1 MDYLENKKRRRIK
14 KDIIYII
21 ACIICLIL
29 GLFGGYFIHSK
40 TSQTI
45 TESSIYDKVVEYI
58 EDLYLDTTDSETEI
72 SERILSGMVS
82 ALGDPFSSYL
92 TSEETDAL
100 NTSIDGSVEGI
111 GVSYT
116 TVVAGALIMHV
127 YQDGPAGNAGIQNG
141 DIITHVAGTSI
152 AGYSSDK
159 IKNIVQGTSGTSVTL
174 KVLRNGKSMEFTLTR
189 ASVETSVYGEVR
201 TLSNQ
206 SVGYLQITTFGST
219 SASLIEEYLKE
230 FTNANVNAI
239 IIDLRGN
246 GGGYLN
252 AVMDILD
259 LFIDEGETMFS
270 IADVDNNT
278 TVYEASDR
286 EKYSFDK
293 GYILVD
299 SSTASASEVMSAGLK
314 ENLNYVLVGETT
326 YGKGIV
332 QTQIT
337 LSDGSTLK
345 LTTQKWLTPDGNWI
359 QGEGITPDY
368 EVDDVTLSDFSI
380 PDMDDSYQYDDVDD
394 NISYMQLMLKQ
405 LGYDIDRTDGYFS
418 KDTETIYKQFESDY
432 ELEVDGVFD
441 EDDATILLSA
451 LAYQVYQQ
459 QTDYSYEKVGE
470 LLK

>member
-1 MDYLENKKRRRIK
+1 MDYLENKKKRRVK

-21 ACIICLIL
+21 ACVLCLVI
-29 GLFGGYFIHSK
+29 GLLGGYFIHGN
-40 TSQTI
+40 TSSEANDAT
-45 TESSIYDKVVEYI
+45 IYDEVVSYI

-82 ALGDPFSSYL
+82 ALGDPFSSYM
-92 TSEETDAL
+92 TSEETEAL

-116 TVVAGALIMHV
+116 TVDAGALIMHV
-127 YQDGPAGNAGIQNG
+127 YQDGPASNAGLLDG
-141 DIITHVAGTSI
+141 DIITHVEGTSI

-159 IKNIVQGTSGTSVTL
+159 IKNVIQGSSGTNVTL
-174 KVLRNGKSMEFTLTR
+174 KVLRNGEFKEFTLTR
-189 ASVETSVYGEVR
+189 ESVETSVYGEVR
-201 TLSNQ
+201 HLSSQ

-219 SASLIEEYLKE
+219 SAELIEVYLQE
-230 FTNANVNAI
+230 FVEANVSAI

-259 LFIDEGETMFS
+259 LFIDEGETLFS
-270 IADVDNNT
+270 IADVNNNT
-278 TVYEASDR
+278 SVYQATDR
-286 EKYSFDK
+286 EKYHFDK

-314 ENLNYVLVGETT
+314 ENLNYQLIGETT

-359 QGEGITPDY
+359 QGEGLTPD
-368 EVDDVTLSDFSI
+368 VTVNDITLSDFKI
-380 PDMDDSYQYDDVDD
+380 PDMSDSYQYDDVDD

-418 KDTETIYKQFESDY
+418 KYTETIYKQFENDY
-432 ELEVDGVFD
+432 NLEVDGIFD

-451 LAYQVYQQ
+451 LSYQIYQLE
-459 QTDYSYEKVGE
+459 TDYSYEKVGD

>member
-1 MDYLENKKRRRIK
+1 
-14 KDIIYII
+14 
-21 ACIICLIL
+21 
-29 GLFGGYFIHSK
+29 HVK
-40 TSQTI
+40 TSDTT
-45 TESSIYDKVVEYI
+45 TESSIYDEVVEYI
-58 EDLYLDTTDSETEI
+58 EDLYLDTTDSETDI

-92 TSEETDAL
+92 TSEETDEL

-116 TVVAGALIMHV
+116 TVDAGALIMYV

-159 IKNIVQGTSGTSVTL
+159 IKNAVQGTSGTSVTL
-174 KVLRNGKSMEFTLTR
+174 KVLRNGKSMEFTLSR

-206 SVGYLQITTFGST
+206 SVGYLQITTFGSS

-230 FTNANVNAI
+230 FTQENVSAI

-252 AVMDILD
+252 AVLDILD
-259 LFIDEGETMFS
+259 LFVDGGETLFS
-270 IADVDNNT
+270 IADVNNNT

-299 SSTASASEVMSAGLK
+299 SSTASASEVMSASLK
-314 ENLNYVLVGETT
+314 ENLNYQLVGETT

-345 LTTQKWLTPDGNWI
+345 LTTQKWLTPNGNWI

-368 EVDDVTLSDFSI
+368 EVNDITLSDFTI
-380 PDMDDSYQYDDVDD
+380 PDTSDSYQYDDVDD

-432 ELEVDGVFD
+432 ELDVDGVFD
-441 EDDATILLSA
+441 MDDATILLSA

>member
-1 MDYLENKKRRRIK
+1 MDYLENRKKRRLK
-14 KDIIYII
+14 KDVIYII
-21 ACIICLIL
+21 ACVVCLIL
-29 GLFGGYFIHSK
+29 GLFGGYFIHVK
-40 TSQTI
+40 TSDT
-45 TESSIYDKVVEYI
+45 TSESSIYDEVVEYI

-92 TSEETDAL
+92 TSEETDEL

-116 TVVAGALIMHV
+116 TVDAGALIMHV
-127 YQDGPAGNAGIQNG
+127 YQDGPASNVGIQNG

-152 AGYSSDK
+152 AGYTSDK
-159 IKNIVQGTSGTSVTL
+159 IKTVIQGSSGTSVTL
-174 KVLRNGKSMEFTLTR
+174 KILRDGKSMEFTLTR
-189 ASVETSVYGEVR
+189 ANVETSVYGEVR
-201 TLSNQ
+201 TLSDQ

-219 SASLIEEYLKE
+219 SASLIETYLKE
-230 FTNANVNAI
+230 FVEANVSAI

-259 LFIDEGETMFS
+259 LFIDEGETLFS
-270 IADVDNNT
+270 IADVNNNT
-278 TVYEASDR
+278 SVYEASDR
-286 EKYSFDK
+286 EKYTFDK

-299 SSTASASEVMSAGLK
+299 SSTASASEVMSASLK

-359 QGEGITPDY
+359 QGEGITPDV
-368 EVDDVTLSDFSI
+368 EVDDITLSDFKI
-380 PDMDDSYQYDDVDD
+380 PDMSDSYQYDDVDD
-394 NISYMQLMLKQ
+394 NISYMQLVLKQ
-405 LGYDIDRTDGYFS
+405 LGYNIDRVDGYFS
-418 KDTETIYKQFESDY
+418 KDTQKIYKQFESDY
-432 ELEVDGVFD
+432 DLEVDGVFD

-459 QTDYSYEKVGE
+459 ETDYSYEKVGE

>member
-1 MDYLENKKRRRIK
+1 MDYLENKKKRRVK

-21 ACIICLIL
+21 ACVLCLVI
-29 GLFGGYFIHSK
+29 GLLGGYFIHGN
-40 TSQTI
+40 TSSDTNDA
-45 TESSIYDKVVEYI
+45 TIYDEVVSYI
-58 EDLYLDTTDSETEI
+58 EELYLDTTDSETEI

-82 ALGDPFSSYL
+82 ALGDPFSSYM
-92 TSEETDAL
+92 TSEETEAL

-116 TVVAGALIMHV
+116 TVDAGALIMHV
-127 YQDGPAGNAGIQNG
+127 YQDGPASNAGLLDG
-141 DIITHVAGTSI
+141 DIITHVEGTSI

-159 IKNIVQGTSGTSVTL
+159 IKNVIQGSSGTNVTL
-174 KVLRNGKSMEFTLTR
+174 KVLRNGESKEFTLTR
-189 ASVETSVYGEVR
+189 ESVETSVYGEVR
-201 TLSNQ
+201 RLSSQ

-219 SASLIEEYLKE
+219 SAELIEVYLQE
-230 FTNANVNAI
+230 FVEANVNAI

-259 LFIDEGETMFS
+259 LFIDEGETLFS
-270 IADVDNNT
+270 IADVNNNT
-278 TVYEASDR
+278 SVYQASDR
-286 EKYSFDK
+286 EKYHFDK

-314 ENLNYVLVGETT
+314 ENLNYQLVGETT

-359 QGEGITPDY
+359 QGEGLIPDV
-368 EVDDVTLSDFSI
+368 EVNDITLSDFKI
-380 PDMDDSYQYDDVDD
+380 PDMSDSYQYDDVDD

-418 KDTETIYKQFESDY
+418 KDTETVYKQFENDY
-432 ELEVDGVFD
+432 NLEVDGVFD
-441 EDDATILLSA
+441 EDDNAILLSA
-451 LAYQVYQQ
+451 LTYQIYQLE
-459 QTDYSYEKVGE
+459 TDYSYEKVGE

>member
-1 MDYLENKKRRRIK
+1 MDYLENKKKRRVKR
-14 KDIIYII
+14 DIIYII
-21 ACIICLIL
+21 ACVLCLVI
-29 GLFGGYFIHSK
+29 GLLGGYFIHGNTDNEASDA
-40 TSQTI
+40 T
-45 TESSIYDKVVEYI
+45 IYDEVVSYI

-92 TSEETDAL
+92 TSEETEAL

-116 TVVAGALIMHV
+116 TVDAGALIMHV
-127 YQDGPAGNAGIQNG
+127 YQDGPASKAGIFDG
-141 DIITHVAGTSI
+141 DIITHVEGTSI

-159 IKNIVQGTSGTSVTL
+159 IKNVIQGSSGTNVTL
-174 KVLRNGKSMEFTLTR
+174 KVLRNGEAMEFTLTR
-189 ASVETSVYGEVR
+189 DSVETSVYGEVR

-219 SASLIEEYLKE
+219 SAELIEVYLQE
-230 FTNANVNAI
+230 FVAANVSAI

-259 LFIDEGETMFS
+259 LFVDEGETLFS
-270 IADVDNNT
+270 IADVNNNT
-278 TVYEASDR
+278 SVYQATDR
-286 EKYSFDK
+286 EKYHFDK

-314 ENLNYVLVGETT
+314 ENLNYQLIGETT

-359 QGEGITPDY
+359 QGEGLTPDE
-368 EVDDVTLSDFSI
+368 EVDDITLSDFKI
-380 PDMDDSYQYDDVDD
+380 PDMSDSYQYDDVDD

-418 KDTETIYKQFESDY
+418 KETETIYKQFESDY
-432 ELEVDGVFD
+432 NLEADGIFD

-451 LAYQVYQQ
+451 LAYQVYQL
-459 QTDYSYEKVGE
+459 QTDYSYEKVQE